1 MRSARICACFLSALV
16 LLHCFLSSQTA
27 RAPGDD
33 RTPQQR
39 FLPRKLLQNVLIK
52 SSSENARVFR
62 EAELIDDESSNKA
75 GIDAAD
81 SLKKETQSKAN
92 PIHN

>member
-1 MRSARICACFLSALV
+1 MRSARIRACFLSAL
-16 LLHCFLSSQTA
+16 LLLHHCFLSSQAA
-27 RAPGDD
+27 RVPEE
-33 RTPQQR
+33 R

-52 SSSENARVFR
+52 SSSENARAFR

-75 GIDAAD
+75 GIEGAEG
-81 SLKKETQSKAN
+81 LKKETPSKAN